1 MPLISGAPGIPAA
14 PTPGLSLPSTI
25 PPSTSS
31 SSTALVVSN
40 SLPPL
45 PAKAMEKI
53 QQGQFLDFKD
63 LLPDNLALLSQLQA
77 MGNSAPQ
84 SRLREIRDP
93 LSWVFYFMYFLA
105 ASTSDPIARQLSAY
119 GQLVIHLS
127 QKHGGQGWLAYD
139 RLFRQQKAAGSS
151 LQWNE
156 LNTPLMASTVWA
168 QSDVTYSCSLC
179 AGSDHSQTSCALAV
193 LSHPSYSAPHSRQPA
208 FTPSKPD
215 SRFEPYRKPICRRF
229 NRGNCTLVSCN
240 FRHIC
245 SVCLQ
250 KHPAIECQLRKP
262 KEAPRPLH

>member
-1 MPLISGAPGIPAA
+1 MCLSFL
-14 PTPGLSLPSTI
+14 GLLAYRWLLPQGCRSHQ
-25 PPSTSS
+25 PSTSS

-45 PAKAMEKI
+45 PAKAI

-105 ASTSDPIARQLSAY
+105 ASTSRPQLSAY

-127 QKHGGQGWLAYD
+127 QKHGGQGWLAYNS
-139 RLFRQQKAAGSS
+139 LFRQQKAAGSS

-193 LSHPSYSAPHSRQPA
+193 LSP
-208 FTPSKPD
+208 
-215 SRFEPYRKPICRRF
+215 
-229 NRGNCTLVSCN
+229 LLL
-240 FRHIC
+240 C
-245 SVCLQ
+245 S
-250 KHPAIECQLRKP
+250 PF
-262 KEAPRPLH
+262 